1 MQDKAAQQSILSI
14 IQPGTR
20 VGFRRRVFETLRAT
34 LSAESG
40 FFFLGRD
47 PVRAYADGTLF
58 RGTQASPIPPGTHS
72 LTSAFGV
79 DLRSVVESSRR
90 VYLAKE
96 LFPTERA
103 HQPPYFQQHGTESS
117 DTILIF
123 LHEGGI
129 LFGLIGL
136 ERLSQGN
143 AVGPTTFSDQDAAQL
158 EALGPILLAGVR
170 AQLSYEDLSREAAA
184 LRALHKV
191 RGALFVIDREHKR
204 VVWAA
209 NRARGID
216 WTDDVAPYEQDL
228 ASAAEAFLA
237 AKARGEPLPT
247 PRPLPIGV
255 IQSVAKV
262 EDEAVFGLGSFA
274 VVRTEQTGEPGAM
287 EGLSKREREIARL
300 LVAGYSG
307 VNIAAIAGLSENTVR
322 TYVRR
327 LYAKLGV
334 NNRADLVRN
343 LMAPEPASSV
353 LTPPVDSSLA
363 YGDDTLD

>member
-1 MQDKAAQQSILSI
+1 M
-14 IQPGTR
+14 
-20 VGFRRRVFETLRAT
+20 
-34 LSAESG
+34 
-40 FFFLGRD
+40 
-47 PVRAYADGTLF
+47 
-58 RGTQASPIPPGTHS
+58 
-72 LTSAFGV
+72 
-79 DLRSVVESSRR
+79 
-90 VYLAKE
+90 LA
-96 LFPTERA
+96 
-103 HQPPYFQQHGTESS
+103 
-117 DTILIF
+117 F

-136 ERLSQGN
+136 ERSSSGTIPGCD
-143 AVGPTTFSDQDAAQL
+143 APFSPQEAAQF
-158 EALGPILLAGVR
+158 EELGPILLAGVR
-170 AQLSYEDLSREAAA
+170 MQLSYEDLSREAVA
-184 LRALHKV
+184 LRALNKV
-191 RGALFVIDREHKR
+191 RGALFVLDREHKR

-209 NRARGID
+209 NRASGID
-216 WTDDVAPYEQDL
+216 WNDDVTPYEQDL

-262 EDEAVFGLGSFA
+262 DDEAVFGPGSFA
-274 VVRTEQTGEPGAM
+274 VIRTEQSNEPGAM

-327 LYAKLGV
+327 LYGKLAV
-334 NNRADLVRN
+334 NNRADLVRK

-353 LTPPVDSSLA
+353 LSPPVDSSLA